1 MNAWLQLMGLGA
13 VIATTVAG
21 FGLLLAM
28 WLAYGREED
37 RP

>member
-1 MNAWLQLMGLGA
+1 MNAWLQLVGLGA
-13 VIATTVAG
+13 VIATTVVG

-28 WLAYGREED
+28 WLAFGREEV